1 LSLKLYFLRHG
12 QTDRSRDNVF
22 CGSIDPDLTADG
34 VEMAKAFAVTYR
46 SLPWNAIFCSPMRR
60 TVATAKPLCEAVG
73 MQMELRDGLKEIN
86 YGKWEGKTIATVD
99 REYHDDYIRWT
110 ADPAWYP
117 PTEGELAVAIAH
129 RSLQVI
135 EEIKQRFNNGNVLIV
150 AHKATIRIMLCS
162 LLGIDVGRFRF
173 RLGCPVGSVSIVEF
187 GAHGPLLHALSDRI
201 HLDERLRTLPGT

>member
-1 LSLKLYFLRHG
+1 MSLKLYFLRHG

-34 VEMAKAFAVTYR
+34 LEMAKAFAAAYR

-86 YGKWEGKTIATVD
+86 YGKWEGKTIETVD